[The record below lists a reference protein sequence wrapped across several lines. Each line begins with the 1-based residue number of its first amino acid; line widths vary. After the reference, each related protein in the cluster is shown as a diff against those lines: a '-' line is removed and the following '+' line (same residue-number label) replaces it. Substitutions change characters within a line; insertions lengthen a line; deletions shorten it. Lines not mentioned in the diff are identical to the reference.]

1 MRFALL
7 LILVLISFSLISNTD
22 AGPSN
27 PSKGNGYH
35 WIGRRFLNKKRLS
48 VKQIFK

>member
-22 AGPSN
+22 AGPN
-27 PSKGNGYH
+27 PSKDNGYH
-35 WIGRRFLNKKRLS
+35 WIGKRFLNKKRLL